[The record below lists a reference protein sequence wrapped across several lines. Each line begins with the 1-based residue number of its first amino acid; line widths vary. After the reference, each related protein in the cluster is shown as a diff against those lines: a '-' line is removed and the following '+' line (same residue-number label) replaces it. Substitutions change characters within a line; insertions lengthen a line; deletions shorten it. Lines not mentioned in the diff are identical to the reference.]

1 MSKTMV
7 QFVKDNMID
16 PDLIGKM
23 INDGKST
30 GIDIMDY
37 LNQRIPMTE
46 QQWDRMVSMRGYGT
60 IVDNRDAASKK
71 RILQAVVRMLNK

>member
-7 QFVKDNMID
+7 QFVRDNMID
-16 PDLIGKM
+16 PTLIGKM
-23 INDGKST
+23 INDDKST

-37 LNQRIPMTE
+37 LNQRIPMTA
-46 QQWDRMVSMRGYGT
+46 QQWERMVSMKGYGT
-60 IVDNRDAASKK
+60 IVDSRAAADKK